1 MGLVP
6 LAAFDV
12 IRSWMLLEMMAFT
25 DTEKNMIK
33 ASTQNKLD
41 YRSVS
46 QALRAQWSDRSLQ
59 SREHKPHSALWAD
72 AGDEAWN
79 TDEWTA
85 DTWETE
91 SWTATSDGGWQEA

>member
-1 MGLVP
+1 MTLFLHRLGSGAVLFPADPSFCPQGIAGCVYAP

-12 IRSWMLLEMMAFT
+12 IRVWMLLEMIAFT

-59 SREHKPHSALWAD
+59 SRDHRPHSALWAD
-72 AGDEAWN
+72 G
-79 TDEWTA
+79 TD
-85 DTWETE
+85 
-91 SWTATSDGGWQEA
+91 